1 MKKAFPI
8 LNILGFIAVLAG
20 NYLAATGALNNQTTG
35 AASDRYP
42 NLFTPAGFTF
52 SIWGI
57 IYLLLLTFIIIQT
70 TTLFRKNAANSSA
83 IEAIGPW
90 FFISCVANTS
100 WLYAWHYDNIPLSMA
115 IMLALL
121 ASLLQIYLRLGIGRT
136 GASRTVRLGIH
147 LPFSVYLGWITVA
160 TIANASILLVSQ
172 GWGGWGISPANWAA
186 VMIAA
191 GVVIGLSMLF
201 LRRDLGYALVLV
213 WAFYGIWSAR
223 SVEGQEAAPV
233 ASAALMAIIAL
244 VVSTAVAGW
253 KRMRA

>member
-8 LNILGFIAVLAG
+8 LNSLGFVAMLAG

-57 IYLLLLTFIIIQT
+57 IYLLLLAFTIIQT
-70 TTLFRKNAANSSA
+70 TTLFRKNTANSNA
-83 IEAIGPW
+83 VDAIGPW

-121 ASLLQIYLRLGIGRT
+121 ASLLQIYLRLGIGRS
-136 GASRTVRLGIH
+136 GVSKTVRFGIH

-160 TIANASILLVSQ
+160 SIANASILLVSLN
-172 GWGGWGISPANWAA
+172 WNGWGIPPADWAA

-201 LRRDLGYALVLV
+201 LRRDLGYALVLI

-223 SVEGQEAAPV
+223 SAEGPDAAPV
-233 ASAALMAIIAL
+233 ATTALTAIIAL
-244 VVSTAVAGW
+244 AVSTLVAGW